1 MQSQNR
7 GRRFP
12 AAPVIIVSMSLQSA
26 IPWRV
31 ALQQSP
37 PPLRRLLSML
47 RKVVVGVNHH
57 LMRGGEF
64 STGDLGN
71 FHPALTQVVLS
82 LISGLFGAVVG
93 GAMSVWGSR
102 TVLSTSMANLER
114 AEVRRLRVQCLVNVS
129 GWKFLGAALKPGHTP
144 ICTDAD
150 QSQSMFELNKVF
162 TLWADD
168 PEVLTKARDYYG
180 DMNNRVRLF
189 NLIRSMART
198 TMLNFDAL
206 SDQDIGSVFTITR
219 PAIQTP
225 AQEIYG
231 PGTSVK

>member
-1 MQSQNR
+1 MSP
-7 GRRFP
+7 RF
-12 AAPVIIVSMSLQSA
+12 AISA
-26 IPWRV
+26 IFGTDMP
-31 ALQQSP
+31 
-37 PPLRRLLSML
+37 
-47 RKVVVGVNHH
+47 
-57 LMRGGEF
+57 
-64 STGDLGN
+64 
-71 FHPALTQVVLS
+71 QVVLS
-82 LISGLFGAVVG
+82 LMSGLLGAVVG

-114 AEVRRLRVQCLVNVS
+114 AEARRLRVQCLVNVS

-180 DMNNRVRLF
+180 DINNRVRLF

>member
-1 MQSQNR
+1 MPSQNR

-71 FHPALTQVVLS
+71 FHPALT
-82 LISGLFGAVVG
+82 A
-93 GAMSVWGSR
+93 SR
-102 TVLSTSMANLER
+102 VDVFIRRFFRANLPPVYTE
-114 AEVRRLRVQCLVNVS
+114 
-129 GWKFLGAALKPGHTP
+129 
-144 ICTDAD
+144 
-150 QSQSMFELNKVF
+150 
-162 TLWADD
+162 
-168 PEVLTKARDYYG
+168 
-180 DMNNRVRLF
+180 
-189 NLIRSMART
+189 
-198 TMLNFDAL
+198 
-206 SDQDIGSVFTITR
+206 
-219 PAIQTP
+219 
-225 AQEIYG
+225 
-231 PGTSVK
+231 

>member
-57 LMRGGEF
+57 LIRGGEF

-71 FHPALTQVVLS
+71 FHPALTIRVL
-82 LISGLFGAVVG
+82 G
-93 GAMSVWGSR
+93 R
-102 TVLSTSMANLER
+102 ERVLR
-114 AEVRRLRVQCLVNVS
+114 
-129 GWKFLGAALKPGHTP
+129 GHP
-144 ICTDAD
+144 VDDAC
-150 QSQSMFELNKVF
+150 Q
-162 TLWADD
+162 
-168 PEVLTKARDYYG
+168 R
-180 DMNNRVRLF
+180 
-189 NLIRSMART
+189 
-198 TMLNFDAL
+198 
-206 SDQDIGSVFTITR
+206 
-219 PAIQTP
+219 
-225 AQEIYG
+225 
-231 PGTSVK
+231 